1 MGAPARAPRTGRR
14 AAAAAA
20 CLGCC
25 LLATCGGGI
34 WIGFGDGEGDGRK
47 PSVGLAAA
55 AGPVAAGGTLAV
67 AAAAADADGIDE
79 VAFYRRDGGRWVF
92 LGADRQAPYEWTIP
106 VPADGRTTLEV
117 FARATDRSGAQAD
130 SAIVVVAVRA

>member
-1 MGAPARAPRTGRR
+1 M
-14 AAAAAA
+14 
-20 CLGCC
+20 
-25 LLATCGGGI
+25 
-34 WIGFGDGEGDGRK
+34 
-47 PSVGLAAA
+47 
-55 AGPVAAGGTLAV
+55 AAGGTLAV

-92 LGADRQAPYEWTIP
+92 LGADRQAPYEWTVP

>member
-14 AAAAAA
+14 SAAAAA

-25 LLATCGGGI
+25 LLAACGGGI
-34 WIGFGDGEGDGRK
+34 WI
-47 PSVGLAAA
+47 
-55 AGPVAAGGTLAV
+55 
-67 AAAAADADGIDE
+67 
-79 VAFYRRDGGRWVF
+79 F
-92 LGADRQAPYEWTIP
+92 LGADRQAPYEWTVP

-130 SAIVVVAVRA
+130 SAIVVVAVRT